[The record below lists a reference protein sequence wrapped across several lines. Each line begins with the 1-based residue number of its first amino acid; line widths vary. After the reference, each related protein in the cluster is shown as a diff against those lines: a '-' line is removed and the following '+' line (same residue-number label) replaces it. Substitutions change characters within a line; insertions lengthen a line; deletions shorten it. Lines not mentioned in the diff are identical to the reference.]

1 MYTSPDDKL
10 KQAAPQSHKNVE
22 FVKEKTRGAT
32 LWITNTCLTETRVV
46 YNVLDAIC
54 MEIGFQLFVIKF
66 TVKRDDHG
74 SYCATHQRYL
84 GHKVALAF
92 KCKNTF
98 QTSSYNSEKRGWNW
112 L

>member
-54 MEIGFQLFVIKF
+54 MEIQSKEMTMGLTVPPIRDTWDIKWHWHLNAK
-66 TVKRDDHG
+66 TPSRLP
-74 SYCATHQRYL
+74 ATIVRREA
-84 GHKVALAF
+84 GIGCNMF
-92 KCKNTF
+92 
-98 QTSSYNSEKRGWNW
+98 S
-112 L
+112 